1 MFCEIDRSY
10 SEHLLPPLLTLPS
23 GAEKLDVNDFQNL
36 VDTIHLDNDEVVQ
49 YRVVKV
55 FKSHSVT
62 AVDRVLYNANN
73 PRAIG
78 GTLDNVFLDNVI
90 EYPIILGKSNPNYQR
105 IELLQVDGHDITA
118 VTTPIDTAT
127 SVVDNSIACEQP
139 ASSIDLC
146 YRATQ
151 SSVPSHTSTSVPH
164 FIKEVVQRT
173 KRLRGENISAGEI
186 WHYSPVLRRQKQWTV
201 SSNSSD
207 VIQKDSED
215 KVTHIISAWS
225 FDFVPKSLWEVNDL
239 ISYYSID
246 SLSAFNPGN
255 ANVVFAYASEPKHHG
270 EAMSWPSE
278 RAVWKAAEDR
288 EITTLR
294 RSNFASIEDIPDG
307 CHLLPSIWTYKIKTD
322 QNDELILRKARLVI
336 IGDLA
341 IEGLESSKPIHP
353 LLRLKVL

>member
-55 FKSHSVT
+55 FKSHGVT

-173 KRLRGENISAGEI
+173 KRLREENISAGEI
-186 WHYSPVLRRQKQWTV
+186 
-201 SSNSSD
+201 
-207 VIQKDSED
+207 
-215 KVTHIISAWS
+215 
-225 FDFVPKSLWEVNDL
+225 
-239 ISYYSID
+239 
-246 SLSAFNPGN
+246 
-255 ANVVFAYASEPKHHG
+255 
-270 EAMSWPSE
+270 
-278 RAVWKAAEDR
+278 
-288 EITTLR
+288 
-294 RSNFASIEDIPDG
+294 
-307 CHLLPSIWTYKIKTD
+307 
-322 QNDELILRKARLVI
+322 
-336 IGDLA
+336 
-341 IEGLESSKPIHP
+341 
-353 LLRLKVL
+353 